1 MKKHILVVDDDDDF
15 LSLLT
20 TLLKKE
26 GYDVKGISNG
36 ISIVEE
42 HIEWPDL
49 FILDK
54 QMEFIDGMAISKFL
68 RMHSIGRD
76 IPIVMLSA
84 SNSGTSAAA
93 AGINFY
99 LEKPFKVTEFLGIV
113 GHCLSSSQTKG
124 ASA

>member
-1 MKKHILVVDDDDDF
+1 MKKHILVVDDDHDF
-15 LSLLT
+15 LSLVINLLT
-20 TLLKKE
+20 KE

-36 ISIVEE
+36 ISIVEG

-68 RMHSIGRD
+68 RMHTIGKN

-84 SNSGTSAAA
+84 SNSRKSAAA
-93 AGINFY
+93 AGVNFY
-99 LEKPFKVTEFLGIV
+99 LEKP
-113 GHCLSSSQTKG
+113 
-124 ASA
+124 